1 MPWDSDQVKA
11 LQALDSSTQFSSLPI
26 ELRLQIWRE
35 TFPAPQ
41 SHLID
46 DRCSPGFLVAKTVRH
61 PIPAT
66 LHVDRESREETLRH
80 YTMIWFDKDRLATPQ
95 PSNDRPDQHKL
106 GKKSGIVVINPKQ
119 DSVFINLTCL
129 WCYVDTDSSNWL
141 KALLDHYPETIRAIK
156 TLDLGI
162 PTKDSSKIISK
173 RFVPDI
179 IGNFESLKEIRAF
192 ADFPECGH
200 PVTDAEL
207 DEAQSAMRRISITY
221 WKMEKEMD
229 PTLETPKL
237 TIILEPGFTKGETS
251 KSIHFEMEEY
261 SS

>member
-1 MPWDSDQVKA
+1 
-11 LQALDSSTQFSSLPI
+11 
-26 ELRLQIWRE
+26 
-35 TFPAPQ
+35 
-41 SHLID
+41 
-46 DRCSPGFLVAKTVRH
+46 
-61 PIPAT
+61 
-66 LHVDRESREETLRH
+66 
-80 YTMIWFDKDRLATPQ
+80 MIWFDKDRLATPQ

-200 PVTDAEL
+200 PVT
-207 DEAQSAMRRISITY
+207 MRRISITY

-229 PTLETPKL
+229 PTLEAPKL